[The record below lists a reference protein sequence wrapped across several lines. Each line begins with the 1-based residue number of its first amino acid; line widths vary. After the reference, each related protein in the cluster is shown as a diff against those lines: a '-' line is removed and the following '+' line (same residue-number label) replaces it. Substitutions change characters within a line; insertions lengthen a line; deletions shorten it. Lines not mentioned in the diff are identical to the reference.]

1 MQDFA
6 TIHGIFRY
14 KNHADI
20 RDVLEAQRCSAA
32 DGQIG
37 LPDEAGIFRT
47 GSAEAVADEKLI

>member
-1 MQDFA
+1 VQDFA

-37 LPDEAGIFRT
+37 LPDEAPGFSGPGLPNQLLT
-47 GSAEAVADEKLI
+47 KN